1 MNEVTIRKPSPLE
14 ARRAMAQNPRVI
26 GALDGIERKVFQA
39 STRKPFS
46 QYGPEDFD
54 KQLDIVLEGVFF
66 DISYRPAGDTK
77 YLRRRLAEI
86 LLQHYPTLSVLDF
99 SLAFEL
105 TATGAIDSY
114 FPKNPDGSADKK
126 HYNQFGTEYICKVLN
141 AYKGFR
147 AEVLKKAGEALP
159 AEAPALPDG
168 EKTRLLEETRK
179 GCVRAYDEFCAAG
192 HLPALSP
199 IEEMLYYN
207 LLADAGLAQPIEVSE
222 REKQSLLLKAIVY
235 HTKQGNVYDANRLKK
250 EGINAPDIAGDTER
264 YGRRKE
270 LRAAFAKMAKEGIR
284 ITDYIKIK
292 NGETD
297 Y

>member
-14 ARRAMAQNPRVI
+14 ARRAVAQNPRLLA
-26 GALDGIERKVFQA
+26 ALDGIERKVFQA

-46 QYGPEDFD
+46 QYMPEDFD

-86 LLQHYPTLSVLDF
+86 LLQHYPTLSILDF

-114 FPKNPDGSADKK
+114 FPKNPDGSPDKK

-159 AEAPALPDG
+159 KPTLALPDG
-168 EKTRLLEETRK
+168 EKAALLEETRK
-179 GCVRAYDEFCAAG
+179 GCLRAYADFKETG
-192 HLPALSP
+192 SIVDLSP
-199 IEEMLYYN
+199 VQILLYYN
-207 LLADAGLAQPIEVSE
+207 LLSGAGLAKPIEVTE
-222 REKQSLLLKAIVY
+222 AEQQAILLRTIVH
-235 HTKQGNVYDANRLKK
+235 HTKEGNVYEANRLKK
-250 EGINAPDIAGDTER
+250 EGINADDIKGDTER

-270 LRAAFAKMAKEGIR
+270 LRAVFEDLMKR
-284 ITDYIKIK
+284 NIKLE
-292 NGETD
+292 N
-297 Y
+297 YL